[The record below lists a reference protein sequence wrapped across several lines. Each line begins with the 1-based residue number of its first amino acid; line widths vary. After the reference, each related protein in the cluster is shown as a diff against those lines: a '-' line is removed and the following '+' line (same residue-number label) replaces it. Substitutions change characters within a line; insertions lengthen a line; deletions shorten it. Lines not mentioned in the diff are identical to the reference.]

1 MKKTLKFGVF
11 LFISSWIN
19 SHVYLSKFIQLT
31 DRQEFHNKSFMLINS
46 GLILVGLVLLFY
58 GGDFL
63 VTGSLRLSR
72 ALKISPFIIGATV
85 IGFGTST
92 PELAVSVMASL
103 YDSGDLALG
112 NIIGS
117 NIANIGLVL
126 GITALVA
133 PLTIENQRFIH
144 ESPPLLITSLIIIVF
159 SWNNYLGRIEGFIML
174 SLLVVYLWRAFR
186 TKEDIDTPLD
196 ESHLFTK
203 YTGTTFQV
211 FLVMLGIAMLI
222 IGANWMVEGS
232 TGIARELG
240 VSEWFIGV
248 SIVALGTSLPELTS
262 SLIAAKRGHGEMAIG
277 NVFGSNIFNILMV
290 IGTASLIKPLSI
302 KEEIYTDL
310 IYATTL
316 TCLLLLLIRMGH
328 VIKKRDGFILSVCY
342 GSYIGLKATGLL

>member
-1 MKKTLKFGVF
+1 MGVF

-19 SHVYLSKFIQLT
+19 SQVYLSKFIQLT
-31 DRQEFHNKSFMLINS
+31 QRQEYHNKSFMLINS
-46 GLILVGLVLLFY
+46 GLIFVGLILLYY

-63 VTGSLRLSR
+63 VTGSLRLAQ

-126 GITALVA
+126 GITALIV
-133 PLTIENQRFIH
+133 PLTIEKQRFAN
-144 ESPPLLITSLIIIVF
+144 EYPPLLITSLIIVIF
-159 SWNNYLGRIEGFIML
+159 SWNNYLSMIEGFIML

-186 TKEDIDTPLD
+186 TKENIDTPLLE
-196 ESHLFTK
+196 ESHLFSK
-203 YTGTTFQV
+203 SKGTTFQI
-211 FLVMLGIAMLI
+211 FLVILGIAMLI

-302 KEEIYTDL
+302 REEIYTDL

-328 VIKKRDGFILSVCY
+328 VINKRDGLILSVCY
-342 GSYIGLKATGLL
+342 GSYIGLKGTGLL

>member
-1 MKKTLKFGVF
+1 MGVF

-19 SHVYLSKFIQLT
+19 SQVYLSKFIQLIH
-31 DRQEFHNKSFMLINS
+31 RHEYHNKSFMLINS
-46 GLILVGLVLLFY
+46 GLIFIGLILLYY

-63 VTGSLRLSR
+63 VTGSLRL
-72 ALKISPFIIGATV
+72 AKTLKISPFIIGATV

-103 YDSGDLALG
+103 HDSGDLALG

-126 GITALVA
+126 GITALIV
-133 PLTIENQRFIH
+133 PLTIEKQRFTD
-144 ESPPLLITSLIIIVF
+144 ESPPLIITSLIIVVF
-159 SWNNYLGRIEGFIML
+159 SWNNYLSMIEGFIMV

-186 TKEDIDTPLD
+186 TKENIDTSLE
-196 ESHLFTK
+196 ESHLFLK
-203 YTGTTFQV
+203 YKGTTFQF
-211 FLVMLGIAMLI
+211 FLVILGIAMLI

-302 KEEIYTDL
+302 REEIYTDL

-328 VIKKRDGFILSVCY
+328 VINKRDGLILSVCY
-342 GSYIGLKATGLL
+342 GSYIGLKGTGLL

>member
-1 MKKTLKFGVF
+1 
-11 LFISSWIN
+11 
-19 SHVYLSKFIQLT
+19 
-31 DRQEFHNKSFMLINS
+31 MLIDS
-46 GLILVGLVLLFY
+46 GLIFVGLILLYY

-63 VTGSLRLSR
+63 VTGSLHLSR

-103 YDSGDLALG
+103 QDFGDLALG

-126 GITALVA
+126 GITALIV
-133 PLTIENQRFIH
+133 PLTIEKQRFID
-144 ESPPLLITSLIIIVF
+144 ESPPLIISSLIIVVF
-159 SWNNYLGRIEGFIML
+159 SWNNYIGMVEGFIMV
-174 SLLVVYLWRAFR
+174 SLLVIYLWRALR
-186 TKEDIDTPLD
+186 TKENIDPLIETPLD
-196 ESHLFTK
+196 ENHLFSN
-203 YTGTTFQV
+203 YTGTKFQV
-211 FLVMLGIAMLI
+211 FLVILGIAMLI
-222 IGANWMVEGS
+222 VGANWIVKGS

-240 VSEWFIGV
+240 ISEWFIGV

-290 IGTASLIKPLSI
+290 IGTSSLIKPLSI
-302 KEEIYTDL
+302 REEIYTDL

-316 TCLLLLLIRMGH
+316 TCLMILLIRMGY
-328 VIKKRDGFILSVCY
+328 VINKRDGLILSACY
-342 GSYIGLKATGLL
+342 GSYIGLKGVGVL

>member
-1 MKKTLKFGVF
+1 MGVF
-11 LFISSWIN
+11 LFISSWMN
-19 SHVYLSKFIQLT
+19 SQVYLSKFIQLT
-31 DRQEFHNKSFMLINS
+31 YRQEYHRKSFMLINS
-46 GLILVGLVLLFY
+46 GLIFVGLILLYY

-63 VTGSLRLSR
+63 VTGSLRL
-72 ALKISPFIIGATV
+72 AKTLKISPFIIGATV

-92 PELAVSVMASL
+92 PELAVSVVASL
-103 YDSGDLALG
+103 YGSGDLALG

-126 GITALVA
+126 GITALIVT
-133 PLTIENQRFIH
+133 LTIEKQRFAD
-144 ESPPLLITSLIIIVF
+144 ESPPLIITSLLIVIF
-159 SWNNYLGRIEGFIML
+159 SWNNYLSTIEGFFMV
-174 SLLVVYLWRAFR
+174 SLLVLYLWRAFR
-186 TKEDIDTPLD
+186 TKENIDTSLE
-196 ESHLFTK
+196 ESHLFSK
-203 YTGTTFQV
+203 YKGTTFQF
-211 FLVMLGIAMLI
+211 FLVILGIAMLI

-302 KEEIYTDL
+302 REEIYTDL

-328 VIKKRDGFILSVCY
+328 VINKRDGLILSVCY
-342 GSYIGLKATGLL
+342 GSYIGLKGTGLL

>member
-1 MKKTLKFGVF
+1 
-11 LFISSWIN
+11 
-19 SHVYLSKFIQLT
+19 
-31 DRQEFHNKSFMLINS
+31 MLIDS
-46 GLILVGLVLLFY
+46 GLIFVGLILLYY

-63 VTGSLRLSR
+63 VTGSLHLSR

-103 YDSGDLALG
+103 QDFGDLALG

-126 GITALVA
+126 GITALIV
-133 PLTIENQRFIH
+133 PLTIEKQRFID
-144 ESPPLLITSLIIIVF
+144 ESPPLIISSLIIVVF
-159 SWNNYLGRIEGFIML
+159 SWNNYLGMVEGFIMV
-174 SLLVVYLWRAFR
+174 SLLVIYLWRALR
-186 TKEDIDTPLD
+186 TKENIDPLIETPLD
-196 ESHLFTK
+196 ENHLFSN
-203 YTGTTFQV
+203 YTGTKFQV
-211 FLVMLGIAMLI
+211 FLVILGIAMLI
-222 IGANWMVEGS
+222 VGANWIVKGS

-240 VSEWFIGV
+240 ISEWFIGV

-290 IGTASLIKPLSI
+290 IGASSLIKPLSI
-302 KEEIYTDL
+302 REEIYTDL

-316 TCLLLLLIRMGH
+316 TSLMILLIRMGY
-328 VIKKRDGFILSVCY
+328 VINKRDGLILSACY
-342 GSYIGLKATGLL
+342 GSYIGLKGVGIL

>member
-1 MKKTLKFGVF
+1 
-11 LFISSWIN
+11 
-19 SHVYLSKFIQLT
+19 
-31 DRQEFHNKSFMLINS
+31 MLIDS
-46 GLILVGLVLLFY
+46 GLIFVGLILLYY

-63 VTGSLRLSR
+63 VTGSLHLSR

-103 YDSGDLALG
+103 QDFGDLALG

-126 GITALVA
+126 GITALIV
-133 PLTIENQRFIH
+133 PLTIEKQRFID
-144 ESPPLLITSLIIIVF
+144 ESPPLIISSLIIVVF
-159 SWNNYLGRIEGFIML
+159 SWNNYIGMVEGFIMV
-174 SLLVVYLWRAFR
+174 SLLVIYLWRALR
-186 TKEDIDTPLD
+186 TKENIDPLIETPLD
-196 ESHLFTK
+196 ENHLFSN
-203 YTGTTFQV
+203 YTGTKFQV
-211 FLVMLGIAMLI
+211 FLVILGIAMLI
-222 IGANWMVEGS
+222 VGANWIVKGS

-240 VSEWFIGV
+240 ISEWFIGV

-290 IGTASLIKPLSI
+290 IGTSSLIKPLSI
-302 KEEIYTDL
+302 REEIYTDL

-316 TCLLLLLIRMGH
+316 TSLMILLIRMGY
-328 VIKKRDGFILSVCY
+328 VINKRDGLILSACY
-342 GSYIGLKATGLL
+342 GSYIGLKGVGIL

>member
-1 MKKTLKFGVF
+1 
-11 LFISSWIN
+11 
-19 SHVYLSKFIQLT
+19 
-31 DRQEFHNKSFMLINS
+31 MLIDS
-46 GLILVGLVLLFY
+46 GLIFVGLILLYY

-63 VTGSLRLSR
+63 VTGSLHLSR

-103 YDSGDLALG
+103 QDFGDLALG

-126 GITALVA
+126 GVTALIV
-133 PLTIENQRFIH
+133 PLTIEKQRFID
-144 ESPPLLITSLIIIVF
+144 ESPPLIISSLIIVVF
-159 SWNNYLGRIEGFIML
+159 SWNNYLGMVEGFIMIG
-174 SLLVVYLWRAFR
+174 LLVVYLWRALR
-186 TKEDIDTPLD
+186 TKENIDPLIETPLD
-196 ESHLFTK
+196 ENHLFSN
-203 YTGTTFQV
+203 YTGTKFQV
-211 FLVMLGIAMLI
+211 FWVILGIAMLI
-222 IGANWMVEGS
+222 VGANWIVKGS

-240 VSEWFIGV
+240 ISEWFIGV

-290 IGTASLIKPLSI
+290 IGTSSLIKPLSI
-302 KEEIYTDL
+302 REEIYTDL

-316 TCLLLLLIRMGH
+316 TCLLILLIRMGY
-328 VIKKRDGFILSVCY
+328 VINKRDGLILSACY
-342 GSYIGLKATGLL
+342 GSYIGLKGVGIL

>member
-1 MKKTLKFGVF
+1 
-11 LFISSWIN
+11 
-19 SHVYLSKFIQLT
+19 
-31 DRQEFHNKSFMLINS
+31 MLIDS
-46 GLILVGLVLLFY
+46 GLIFVGLILLYY

-63 VTGSLRLSR
+63 VTGSLHLSR

-103 YDSGDLALG
+103 QDFGDLALG

-126 GITALVA
+126 GITALIV
-133 PLTIENQRFIH
+133 PLTIEKQRFID
-144 ESPPLLITSLIIIVF
+144 ESPPLIISSLIIVVF
-159 SWNNYLGRIEGFIML
+159 SWNNYLGMVEGFIMV
-174 SLLVVYLWRAFR
+174 SLLVIYLWRALR
-186 TKEDIDTPLD
+186 TKENIDPLIETPLD
-196 ESHLFTK
+196 ENHLFSN
-203 YTGTTFQV
+203 YTGTKFQV
-211 FLVMLGIAMLI
+211 FLVILGIAMLI
-222 IGANWMVEGS
+222 VGANWIVKGS

-240 VSEWFIGV
+240 ISEWFIGV

-290 IGTASLIKPLSI
+290 IGTSSLIKPLSI
-302 KEEIYTDL
+302 REEIYTDL

-316 TCLLLLLIRMGH
+316 TSLMILLIRMGY
-328 VIKKRDGFILSVCY
+328 VINKRDGLILSACY
-342 GSYIGLKATGLL
+342 GSYIGLKGVGVL

>member
-1 MKKTLKFGVF
+1 
-11 LFISSWIN
+11 
-19 SHVYLSKFIQLT
+19 
-31 DRQEFHNKSFMLINS
+31 MLIDS
-46 GLILVGLVLLFY
+46 GLIFVGLILLYY

-63 VTGSLRLSR
+63 VTGSLHLSR

-103 YDSGDLALG
+103 QDFGDLALG

-126 GITALVA
+126 GITALIV
-133 PLTIENQRFIH
+133 PLTIEKQRFID
-144 ESPPLLITSLIIIVF
+144 ESPPLIISSLIIVVF
-159 SWNNYLGRIEGFIML
+159 SWNNYLGMVEGFIMV
-174 SLLVVYLWRAFR
+174 SLLVIYLWRALR
-186 TKEDIDTPLD
+186 TKENIDPLIETPLD
-196 ESHLFTK
+196 ENHLFSN
-203 YTGTTFQV
+203 YTGTKFQV
-211 FLVMLGIAMLI
+211 FLVILGIAMLI
-222 IGANWMVEGS
+222 VGANWIVKGS

-240 VSEWFIGV
+240 ISEWFIGV

-290 IGTASLIKPLSI
+290 IGTSSLIKPLSI
-302 KEEIYTDL
+302 REEIYTDL

-316 TCLLLLLIRMGH
+316 TSLMILLIRMGY
-328 VIKKRDGFILSVCY
+328 VINKRDGLILSACY
-342 GSYIGLKATGLL
+342 GSYIGLKGVGIL

>member
-1 MKKTLKFGVF
+1 MGVF

-19 SHVYLSKFIQLT
+19 SQIYLLKFIQLT
-31 DRQEFHNKSFMLINS
+31 HRHELHNKSFMLINS
-46 GLILVGLVLLFY
+46 GQIFIGLILLYY

-63 VTGSLRLSR
+63 VTASLRLAR
-72 ALKISPFIIGATV
+72 ASKTSPFIIGATV

-103 YDSGDLALG
+103 HDSGDLALG

-126 GITALVA
+126 GITALIV
-133 PLTIENQRFIH
+133 PLTIEKQRFTD
-144 ESPPLLITSLIIIVF
+144 ESTPLIIASLIIIVF
-159 SWNNYLGRIEGFIML
+159 SWNNYLSMIEGFIL
-174 SLLVVYLWRAFR
+174 VSLLVLYLWRAFR
-186 TKEDIDTPLD
+186 TKENIDTSLE
-196 ESHLFTK
+196 ESHLFSQYK
-203 YTGTTFQV
+203 GTTFQF
-211 FLVMLGIAMLI
+211 FLVILGIAMLI
-222 IGANWMVEGS
+222 IGANWIVEGS
-232 TGIARELG
+232 TGIARVLG

-290 IGTASLIKPLSI
+290 IGTASMIKPLSI
-302 KEEIYTDL
+302 TEEIHTDL

-328 VIKKRDGFILSVCY
+328 VINKRDGLILSVCY
-342 GSYIGLKATGLL
+342 GSYIGLKGTGLL